1 MEEDETIMLRIV
13 IGLLLLLMSPHTL
26 IAEELPNQC
35 KAVIENALL
44 GIVSDGRGFYTQG
57 KEGDLLTIGYEVLDV
72 DDTHGNIDIWVKCDY
87 AIVARNG
94 STVEYLIHGIAQPY
108 YFRMEKKYDEA
119 YDITYIGDPNVLKL
133 PFAEAIR
140 KFFPGE
146 LLREYYKESDVAEK
160 MLLENIMSYYQQVD
174 NGVINP
180 NGIWHTPINCNSYLA
195 IYQIINNEYGNY
207 PRYAGKHYEAKSDGT
222 FSIYETAICQRNSV
236 DEKLRFVEYDNN
248 GHIIKESCREL

>member
-94 STVEYLIHGIAQPY
+94 SIALLL
-108 YFRMEKKYDEA
+108 FR
-119 YDITYIGDPNVLKL
+119 
-133 PFAEAIR
+133 
-140 KFFPGE
+140 
-146 LLREYYKESDVAEK
+146 KESYLNKED
-160 MLLENIMSYYQQVD
+160 
-174 NGVINP
+174 
-180 NGIWHTPINCNSYLA
+180 TPIVNSRL
-195 IYQIINNEYGNY
+195 
-207 PRYAGKHYEAKSDGT
+207 
-222 FSIYETAICQRNSV
+222 
-236 DEKLRFVEYDNN
+236 
-248 GHIIKESCREL
+248 